1 MSSTRIAR
9 LALLLASL
17 SSAGCETS
25 DATEAVLVN
34 QYPVAADGTASSVA
48 VYKAWWAVALFAD
61 PVAAG
66 QESDPVRVVP
76 GTEYAYA
83 LLAPA
88 WDPDSSTPPK
98 QLLPIRSA
106 SKLSVGRGDTLR
118 IEISDTTTVG
128 NCAAAEPLSQ
138 EAADFITERIFP
150 GEFGAVTYDAATCTI
165 SAGAGGAGR
174 DAGAAAASDAEAG
187 ASGGGTRPDRAGVGG
202 QAGSPS
208 R

>member
-34 QYPVAADGTASSVA
+34 QYPVAADGTASTVA
-48 VYKAWWAVALFAD
+48 VYKAWWAVSLFAD

-76 GTEYAYA
+76 GTDYAYA
-83 LLAPA
+83 LLAPG
-88 WDPDSSTPPK
+88 WDPESGITPK

-106 SKLSVGRGDTLR
+106 SKLSVRRGDTLR

-128 NCAAAEPLSQ
+128 NCAAAQPLSQ
-138 EAADFITERIFP
+138 EDADLITERIFP
-150 GEFGAVTYDAATCTI
+150 GEFSEVTYDAATCTI
-165 SAGAGGAGR
+165 SAGA
-174 DAGAAAASDAEAG
+174 SDAEAG
-187 ASGGGTRPDRAGVGG
+187 ASGAGARFDAAGVGG

-208 R
+208 P

>member
-17 SSAGCETS
+17 FSAGCETS

-34 QYPVAADGTASSVA
+34 QYPVAADGTAGSVA

-61 PVAAG
+61 AVAAG

-76 GTEYAYA
+76 GTDYAYA
-83 LLAPA
+83 LLAPG
-88 WDPDSSTPPK
+88 WDPDGGTTPN

-128 NCAAAEPLSQ
+128 NCAAAQPLSQ

-150 GEFGAVTYDAATCTI
+150 GEFSEVTYDAATCTI
-165 SAGAGGAGR
+165 SGGAGG
-174 DAGAAAASDAEAG
+174 DAGAAGASDAEAG
-187 ASGGGTRPDRAGVGG
+187 ASGGGARLDGARVAG

-208 R
+208 P